1 MKKSEL
7 LILLALLISSTSG
20 FGQDTLKNITLK
32 EIWTDYSLMSRS
44 VRGIKSLKNGKDYTR
59 IKKGSIVVYD
69 YLTGDSVTALVIASG
84 LVVDSSENPVRI
96 GSFSMNV
103 DEDMFL
109 IPTQRE
115 SIYRHSYKADYF
127 IWNKDKS
134 TLTPLSAHGKQQLA
148 NFSPS
153 GNNVA
158 FVRDNNI
165 FIKDLASG
173 NEKKITTDGIRN
185 HIINGTCD
193 WVYEE
198 EFGVAKAYFWSPD
211 GSRIAFVSDR
221 AGGVDI
227 WVMDRDGSNV
237 RQLTDSP
244 RENWMPAWSPDGLMI
259 AFVSN
264 RSGLWEVYL
273 VDAAGGNLRQITS
286 SELQINNWGPVWSP
300 DGSTLAYARAETGGF
315 WDLYTMAVDGSN
327 VQQLTDRPG
336 TDFEPVW
343 SPDGTRIAFGS
354 DRSGQM
360 EVHLISLDDSSVE
373 PIGVSGIPSD
383 WTERL
388 SP

>member
-1 MKKSEL
+1 MSDSPTRHHAGCLMAKAATIVPL
-7 LILLALLISSTSG
+7 VLAAGLIASCGSKGLISQQAATTTS
-20 FGQDTLKNITLK
+20 QQTAT
-32 EIWTDYSLMSRS
+32 T
-44 VRGIKSLKNGKDYTR
+44 TR
-59 IKKGSIVVYD
+59 QLGSNRIVLASDADGDWELIVVDLDAHMYYQLTSNLAYD
-69 YLTGDSVTALVIASG
+69 FEPVWSPDGSRIAFTSEYALGKISPTTRPSDGDGSASPEIRTETGDRDILIMDNDGSNLVRLG
-84 LVVDSSENPVRI
+84 LKGVN
-96 GSFSMNV
+96 
-103 DEDMFL
+103 DEQ
-109 IPTQRE
+109 P
-115 SIYRHSYKADYF
+115 A
-127 IWNKDKS
+127 
-134 TLTPLSAHGKQQLA
+134 
-148 NFSPS
+148 
-153 GNNVA
+153 
-158 FVRDNNI
+158 
-165 FIKDLASG
+165 
-173 NEKKITTDGIRN
+173 
-185 HIINGTCD
+185 
-193 WVYEE
+193 
-198 EFGVAKAYFWSPD
+198 WSPD

-227 WVMDRDGSNV
+227 WVMDRGGSNV

-244 RENWMPAWSPDGLMI
+244 RENWMPAWSPDGLTI